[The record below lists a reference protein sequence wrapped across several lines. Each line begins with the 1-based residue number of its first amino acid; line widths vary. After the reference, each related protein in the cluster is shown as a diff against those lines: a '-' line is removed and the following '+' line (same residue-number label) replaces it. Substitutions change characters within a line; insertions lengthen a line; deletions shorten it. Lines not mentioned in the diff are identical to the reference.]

1 MAKTSAARFFTWKTA
16 ANRHR
21 SSTRRRAS
29 GSITPASGKISRCV
43 LWCAT
48 ASLSRSADRVG
59 CQQFIMEK
67 YLIRIDSTPD
77 RLVEAGPLVQ
87 GSWSRHHDDLG
98 REIRGEFLIDTG
110 AYGAMIDLAVAEM
123 LALSPRGT
131 RSVHGIHGYGTLQF
145 YLGRVLLPAVDAEGR
160 QSLYSTVLECVG
172 VPSLREKSFEHRR
185 RCDRHSRPGV
195 LAQRQRH
202 GR

>member
-1 MAKTSAARFFTWKTA
+1 
-16 ANRHR
+16 
-21 SSTRRRAS
+21 
-29 GSITPASGKISRCV
+29 
-43 LWCAT
+43 
-48 ASLSRSADRVG
+48 
-59 CQQFIMEK
+59 MEK
-67 YLIRIDSTPD
+67 YIVRIDNSPE

-87 GSWSRHHDDLG
+87 GSWSREHDDLG

-145 YLGRVLLPAVDAEGR
+145 YLGRVSLAAVDAEGR

-172 VPSLREKSFEHRR
+172 VPSLREKSFEHRA
-185 RCDRHSRPGV
+185 DVIGI
-195 LAQRQRH
+195 L
-202 GR
+202 GRVFLRNASISVDNRSGTLELVIVSDGNRE

>member
-1 MAKTSAARFFTWKTA
+1 
-16 ANRHR
+16 
-21 SSTRRRAS
+21 
-29 GSITPASGKISRCV
+29 
-43 LWCAT
+43 
-48 ASLSRSADRVG
+48 
-59 CQQFIMEK
+59 MEK
-67 YLIRIDSTPD
+67 YIVRIDNSPE

-87 GSWSRHHDDLG
+87 GSWSREHDDLG

-145 YLGRVLLPAVDAEGR
+145 YLGRVSLAAVDAEGR

-172 VPSLREKSFEHRR
+172 VPSLREKSFEHRADVIGILGR
-185 RCDRHSRPGV
+185 VFLRNASISVDNRSRTLELVIVSDGN
-195 LAQRQRH
+195 RE
-202 GR
+202 

>member
-1 MAKTSAARFFTWKTA
+1 
-16 ANRHR
+16 
-21 SSTRRRAS
+21 
-29 GSITPASGKISRCV
+29 
-43 LWCAT
+43 
-48 ASLSRSADRVG
+48 
-59 CQQFIMEK
+59 MEK
-67 YLIRIDSTPD
+67 YIVRIDNSPE

-87 GSWSRHHDDLG
+87 GSWSREHDDLG

-145 YLGRVLLPAVDAEGR
+145 YLGRVSLAAVDAEGR

-172 VPSLREKSFEHRR
+172 VPSLREKSFEHRANVI
-185 RCDRHSRPGV
+185 GI
-195 LAQRQRH
+195 L
-202 GR
+202 GRVFLRNASISVDNRSGTLELVIVSDGNRE